1 MKNRWDWITVLRNE
15 FFDSKEANNL
25 CVIVVDWEKLA
36 QGFTL
41 FYKNFSQKY
50 QSFFMILRGNNS

>member
-41 FYKNFSQKY
+41 FYKNFS
-50 QSFFMILRGNNS
+50 